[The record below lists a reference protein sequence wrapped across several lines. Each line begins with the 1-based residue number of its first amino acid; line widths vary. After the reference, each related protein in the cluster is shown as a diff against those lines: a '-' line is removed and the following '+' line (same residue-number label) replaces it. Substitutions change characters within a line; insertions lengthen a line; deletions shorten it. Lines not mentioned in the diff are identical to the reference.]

1 MLEPSLEHDVVAR
14 QIVDAAFAVHS
25 VLGPGLLEAVY
36 EQCLAYELETREI
49 PFRRQVVLPICYRGR
64 RIDAGFRMDM
74 VVCELVVVE
83 IKAVERLLPIH
94 EAQLATYL
102 RLSRLQLRLLIN
114 FNVILIKQGIRRR
127 INNG

>member
-1 MLEPSLEHDVVAR
+1 MAR